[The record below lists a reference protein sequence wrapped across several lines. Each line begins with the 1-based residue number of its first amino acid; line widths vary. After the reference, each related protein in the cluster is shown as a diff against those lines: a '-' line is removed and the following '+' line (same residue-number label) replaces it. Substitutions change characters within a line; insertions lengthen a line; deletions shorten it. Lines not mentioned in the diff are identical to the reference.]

1 MEEIKV
7 QLDTQTMKAL
17 EKHAEEQGKTV
28 DEVAS
33 ELFNNG
39 LANFFSPAGPLR
51 SH

>member
-17 EKHAEEQGKTV
+17 QKHAKEQGKSV

-33 ELFNNG
+33 ELFNKG
-39 LANFFSPAGPLR
+39 LANFFSPVGPLR
-51 SH
+51 PH